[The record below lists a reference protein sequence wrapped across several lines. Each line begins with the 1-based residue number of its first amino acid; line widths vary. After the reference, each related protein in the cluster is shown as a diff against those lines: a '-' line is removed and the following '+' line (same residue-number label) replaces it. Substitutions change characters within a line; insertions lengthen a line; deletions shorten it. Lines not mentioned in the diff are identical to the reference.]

1 MCRLHNERPGSVDR
15 AAGHTGASG
24 FFDGQG
30 FAGDHG
36 LVNRP
41 MAVDDLAIDRDLLT
55 WPDPQLVA
63 RLYIREIDILFAA
76 IVSNPARSSRGKLQ
90 QCTNGS

>member
-1 MCRLHNERPGSVDR
+1 
-15 AAGHTGASG
+15 
-24 FFDGQG
+24 
-30 FAGDHG
+30 
-36 LVNRP
+36 

-76 IVSNPARSSRGKLQ
+76 IVSNPACSSRGKLQ